1 MVGLENERILGIRK
15 QEITP
20 TCGLR
25 YTMATMARKKVGVSL
40 RLLTRDPYNIV
51 SIAREDGCACRFTR
65 AGRLL
70 CRDPKGT

>member
-25 YTMATMARKKVGVSL
+25 YTIATMARKKVGVSL
-40 RLLTRDPYNIV
+40 SAAD
-51 SIAREDGCACRFTR
+51 
-65 AGRLL
+65 
-70 CRDPKGT
+70 

>member
-25 YTMATMARKKVGVSL
+25 YTMATMARKKVGASPSAA
-40 RLLTRDPYNIV
+40 D
-51 SIAREDGCACRFTR
+51 
-65 AGRLL
+65 
-70 CRDPKGT
+70 

>member
-25 YTMATMARKKVGVSL
+25 YTMATMARKTVGV
-40 RLLTRDPYNIV
+40 LLTRDPYNIV
-51 SIAREDGCACRFTR
+51 SIA
-65 AGRLL
+65 
-70 CRDPKGT
+70 